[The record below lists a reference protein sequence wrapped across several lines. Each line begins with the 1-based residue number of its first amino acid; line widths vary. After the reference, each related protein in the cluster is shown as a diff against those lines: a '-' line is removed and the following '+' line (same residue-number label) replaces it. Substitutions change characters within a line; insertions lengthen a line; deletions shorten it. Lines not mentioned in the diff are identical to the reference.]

1 MTDKMEVN
9 DFMTNEEIQKLKDTN
24 ELVNNSLVFLLIW
37 EKEYI
42 KMGIKNWEKKQ
53 KTFEYLKVIKNLIFE
68 TKEFFRNTHNM
79 KIK

>member
-42 KMGIKNWEKKQ
+42 KMGLKNWEKKQ